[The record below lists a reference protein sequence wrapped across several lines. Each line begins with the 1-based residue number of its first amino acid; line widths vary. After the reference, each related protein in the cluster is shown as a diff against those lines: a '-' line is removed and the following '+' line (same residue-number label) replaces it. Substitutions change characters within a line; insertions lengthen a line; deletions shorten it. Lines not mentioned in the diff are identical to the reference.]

1 MEEKKE
7 LENEAQDKKTE
18 SYGVKEK
25 RGSYSYKNPYISV
38 EKHGENGRL
47 FEPID
52 YDNGYNGER
61 ARNNH

>member
-1 MEEKKE
+1 MEEKKKDSDG
-7 LENEAQDKKTE
+7 L
-18 SYGVKEK
+18 K
-25 RGSYSYKNPYISV
+25 RRAEEYYRKPYISI